1 MKPVLLLIP
10 GMFNTGAIWDPVR
23 QFLGDSVEVRVA
35 DVLTQDSISA
45 MAHDAWQ
52 LVADLEPRRPLVV
65 AGFSMGGYVALEL
78 LATHPGAVHGL
89 AMIDSAAGIETEQS
103 MQVRHKT
110 IGALE
115 RNFERT
121 VEGIIS
127 FSLHPNSLRNAT
139 LIEGMR
145 SMMHAV
151 GAAGAIR
158 QTRAIM
164 ARRDHRALLS
174 KLTMPTSIICGRD
187 DKVTPPALTEELQT
201 LLPHAQVEWIDD
213 AGHQTVL
220 EQAPAVANHLTTLC
234 QRATAAAISAS
245 FLNSNLKAHQ

>member
-23 QFLGDSVEVRVA
+23 QFLGDSAEVRVA

-45 MAHDAWQ
+45 MARDAWQ
-52 LVADLEPRRPLVV
+52 LVAGLEPDRPLVV
-65 AGFSMGGYVALEL
+65 AGFSMGGYVAIEMM
-78 LATHPGAVHGL
+78 AQRPGAVRGL
-89 AMIDSAAGIETEQS
+89 AMIDSAAAVETDQS
-103 MQVRHKT
+103 MLVREKT
-110 IGALE
+110 ISALE

-121 VEGIIS
+121 VEGIIN
-127 FSLHPNSLRNAT
+127 FSLHPNSLGNAA
-139 LIEGMR
+139 LVDGMR

-201 LLPHAQVEWIDD
+201 LLPHAQVEWMDD

-220 EQAPAVANHLTTLC
+220 EQAPAVARHLTALC
-234 QRATAAAISAS
+234 QRATAAATSAL
-245 FLNSNLKAHQ
+245 FLNSNPKAKP

>member
-23 QFLGDSVEVRVA
+23 QCVGDSAEVRIA
-35 DVLTQDSISA
+35 DVLTQDSIAA
-45 MAHDAWQ
+45 MAHGAWQ
-52 LVADLEPRRPLVV
+52 LVADMEPRRTLVV

-78 LATHPGAVHGL
+78 LAQHPGTVHGL
-89 AMIDSAAGIETEQS
+89 AMVDSAAAVESEQS

-110 IGALE
+110 IHALE

-121 VEGIIS
+121 VEGIIR
-127 FSLHPNSLRNAT
+127 FSLHPNSLGNTA
-139 LIEGMR
+139 LVDGMR

-174 KLTMPTSIICGRD
+174 GLTIPVSILCGRE

-201 LLPHAQVEWIDD
+201 LLPHAHLEWIDD

-220 EQAPAVANHLTTLC
+220 EQAPTVAGHLTALC
-234 QRATAAAISAS
+234 QRATVAATTA
-245 FLNSNLKAHQ
+245 LP